1 MAGGEGGD
9 DSFSDSVE
17 ISDELSAAHGINSFV
32 DVGGNF
38 GFSGLFE
45 RRKIDSATILGG
57 VEFEECGE
65 SFDGFGVDDGLSR
78 QEDLALPRSIQPL
91 HAQKF
96 LVIKQPDMI
105 IPNSTFTIVKIYEQK

>member
-1 MAGGEGGD
+1 MRIESSDGGNRLHVIRDLRIFICDKVKIDLHILDEFRHGLENMAGGEGGD

-38 GFSGLFE
+38 GFSGLF
-45 RRKIDSATILGG
+45 RGRKIDSATILGD

-65 SFDGFGVDDGLSR
+65 SFDGFGVDDGL
-78 QEDLALPRSIQPL
+78 
-91 HAQKF
+91 
-96 LVIKQPDMI
+96 
-105 IPNSTFTIVKIYEQK
+105 